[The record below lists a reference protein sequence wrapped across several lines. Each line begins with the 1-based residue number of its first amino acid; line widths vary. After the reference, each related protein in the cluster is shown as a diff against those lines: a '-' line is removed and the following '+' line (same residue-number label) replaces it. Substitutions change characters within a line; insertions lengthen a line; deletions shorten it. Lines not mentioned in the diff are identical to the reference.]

1 MRPTLSNPRNGE
13 LDSAGAAV
21 STFSSPALPVGI
33 PSEGSLTAQDPE
45 ISQDPSVS
53 EAPQDAEG
61 SRLEWVAASPP
72 MLPKPRL
79 AGFALSLGLTGLV
92 WLLKLE
98 LDPSAES
105 LETLVRDPQQA
116 IPDPLSELA
125 QGTSDKSNKSNAS
138 LRRTYPVWANG
149 LLLML
154 GLAGAA
160 TLQQR
165 QLNRQPLTPLPPVIE
180 RIPPSVHTLS
190 GALQQNY
197 DLKKAQLREA
207 FQEGAIPTGEGPK
220 GILEHEVQPGETLWQ
235 LTQMYQLDAAAITVS
250 NGIQANTPLEPGQTL
265 WIPSQPGLVYTVKQG
280 DTLEDVANR
289 YQVSQQQII
298 AATPLNRPEYL
309 RIGQRLLI
317 PGDVSQLINRQKEM
331 IAAQKAREEEERRR
345 QEEEALRRA
354 EEQARQEAEQQRL
367 AEEAQRQAEQE
378 RQTQAALLASGSLT
392 HTVGS
397 GDTIE
402 RIAARYGVTQRSI
415 IQANNLR
422 NPHWLRIGQRLAI
435 PAPGTQPTQAPA
447 PPAQPQPQAQPVPAA
462 PPQARS
468 SSGFVWPVSGQI
480 TSGFGYRRGRL
491 HAGVD
496 IPGPVGS
503 PIVAVMEGT
512 VIFAGNG
519 GDGYGNRV
527 DIRHPNGLVT
537 RYAHGHQIYVSNG
550 QYVQQ
555 GQTIMSRGSTGWS
568 TGPHL
573 HFEVRPGG
581 GAPVDPR
588 PYLP

>member
-1 MRPTLSNPRNGE
+1 MLLRPTQNPQPE
-13 LDSAGAAV
+13 DLESPGAAV
-21 STFSSPALPVGI
+21 STLSSPADVLPERLWTDGE
-33 PSEGSLTAQDPE
+33 PLPPGSA
-45 ISQDPSVS
+45 SS
-53 EAPQDAEG
+53 EA
-61 SRLEWVAASPP
+61 AASPVAF
-72 MLPKPRL
+72 LPPKARW
-79 AGFALSLGLTGLV
+79 AGLVLSLSLTGLV

-98 LDPSAES
+98 SDPAGQSWQTGERDLESAN
-105 LETLVRDPQQA
+105 
-116 IPDPLSELA
+116 PDPLAEA
-125 QGTSDKSNKSNAS
+125 TAAEAEEAPP
-138 LRRTYPVWANG
+138 RHTYPVWATG

-154 GLAGAA
+154 GLAGVAA
-160 TLQQR
+160 LQQR
-165 QLNRQPLTPLPPVIE
+165 QLHRQPFAPAAIE

-207 FQEGAIPTGEGPK
+207 FQAGSLPIGEGPK
-220 GILEHEVQPGETLWQ
+220 GILEHKVQPGETLWH

-250 NGIQANTPLEPGQTL
+250 NGIQANTPLRPGQTL
-265 WIPSQPGLVYTVKQG
+265 WIPSQPGLIYTVKQG
-280 DTLEDVANR
+280 DTLEEVANR
-289 YQVSQQQII
+289 YRVSQQAII
-298 AATPLNRPEYL
+298 AATPLDRPEYL

-317 PGDVSQLINRQKEM
+317 PGDVAELIQRQKE
-331 IAAQKAREEEERRR
+331 IVAAQKAKEEEEKRR
-345 QEEEALRRA
+345 Q
-354 EEQARQEAEQQRL
+354 
-367 AEEAQRQAEQE
+367 AEEAQQQRPAKPEPPLPAPAV
-378 RQTQAALLASGSLT
+378 AAGSLT
-392 HTVGS
+392 HTVQS

-402 RIAARYGVTQRSI
+402 RIAARYGVSQRSI
-415 IQANNLR
+415 IQANHLR
-422 NPHWLRIGQRLAI
+422 NPHWLRLGQRLLI
-435 PAPGTQPTQAPA
+435 PAPDHQPPPAPVSPRRSSLPTQRPRLL
-447 PPAQPQPQAQPVPAA
+447 AA
-462 PPQARS
+462 PPQGQS
-468 SSGFVWPVSGQI
+468 SSGFVWPVAGQI
-480 TSGFGYRRGRL
+480 TSGFGYRGGRF

-503 PIVAVMEGT
+503 PVVAVMEGT

-555 GQTIMSRGSTGWS
+555 GQTIMSRGSTGRS

>member
-1 MRPTLSNPRNGE
+1 MPLKPTFPNPQNGE
-13 LDSAGAAV
+13 LDFRGAAV
-21 STFSSPALPVGI
+21 STLSPPPLKGI
-33 PSEGSLTAQDPE
+33 PSEQSWTSADSSAE
-45 ISQDPSVS
+45 
-53 EAPQDAEG
+53 EAYL
-61 SRLEWVAASPP
+61 LEWAPAPLSGRS
-72 MLPKPRL
+72 KPRWVGL
-79 AGFALSLGLTGLV
+79 ALSLSLTGLV

-98 LDPSAES
+98 ADPCPEAWEEQMPELQPDTPRCPTESETAHPEAGDSA
-105 LETLVRDPQQA
+105 PA
-116 IPDPLSELA
+116 
-125 QGTSDKSNKSNAS
+125 
-138 LRRTYPVWANG
+138 RRGYPVWATG

-154 GLAGAA
+154 GLAGVA

-165 QLNRQPLTPLPPVIE
+165 QLNRPLSPAVEP
-180 RIPPSVHTLS
+180 IPPSVHTLS

-197 DLKKAQLREA
+197 ERKKEQLRQA
-207 FQEGAIPTGEGPK
+207 FAEGRIPTGEGPR
-220 GILEHEVQPGETLWQ
+220 GILEHEIQPGETLWQ

-250 NGIQANTPLEPGQTL
+250 NGIQASTELKPGQVL
-265 WIPSQPGLVYTVKQG
+265 LIPSQPGLIYTVKQG
-280 DTLEDVANR
+280 DTLEDIANR
-289 YQVSQQQII
+289 YRVPQQRII
-298 AATPLNRPEYL
+298 EATPLDRPEYL

-317 PGDVSQLINRQKEM
+317 PGDVGELIQRQKEM
-331 IAAQKAREEEERRR
+331 IAAQKAREEEERRQ
-345 QEEEALRRA
+345 QE
-354 EEQARQEAEQQRL
+354 
-367 AEEAQRQAEQE
+367 EEAQRQAEAQARLQAEQQRRAQQMEQE
-378 RQTQAALLASGSLT
+378 RQALLAGGSLT
-392 HTVGS
+392 HTVGA

-422 NPHWLRIGQRLAI
+422 NPHWLRIGQRLTI
-435 PAPGTQPTQAPA
+435 PAPGTQPTPAPARQAPPA
-447 PPAQPQPQAQPVPAA
+447 PPPA
-462 PPQARS
+462 PPQVR

-503 PIVAVMEGT
+503 PIVAVQEGV
-512 VIFAGNG
+512 VIFAGNA

-527 DIRHPNGLVT
+527 DIRHPNGIVT
-537 RYAHGHQIYVSNG
+537 RYAHGHQIYVSTG

>member
-1 MRPTLSNPRNGE
+1 MRPTLSNPQNGE
-13 LDSAGAAV
+13 LDSTGAAV
-21 STFSSPALPVGI
+21 GTLSSPAPAVSAEI
-33 PSEGSLTAQDPE
+33 PAEGSWTA
-45 ISQDPSVS
+45 QDPSVS
-53 EAPQDAEG
+53 EAPEATEG
-61 SRLEWVAASPP
+61 SLLEWAPASPSMP
-72 MLPKPRL
+72 TKPRL

-98 LDPSAES
+98 SDPYAES

-116 IPDPLSELA
+116 VPDPQSEPA
-125 QGTSDKSNKSNAS
+125 QETSDESIPSS
-138 LRRTYPVWANG
+138 RRTYPVWATG

-165 QLNRQPLTPLPPVIE
+165 QLNRQPLTPLPPAIE

-207 FQEGAIPTGEGPK
+207 FQEGLIPTGEGPK

-250 NGIQANTPLEPGQTL
+250 NGIQADTPLEPGQTL
-265 WIPSQPGLVYTVKQG
+265 WIPSQPGLIYTVKQG

-317 PGDVSQLINRQKEM
+317 PGDVGELINRQKEM

-447 PPAQPQPQAQPVPAA
+447 PQAQPQPQAQPVPAA
-462 PPQARS
+462 PPQAPPQAR
-468 SSGFVWPVSGQI
+468 SSGFIWPVSGQI

-503 PIVAVMEGT
+503 PILAVMEGT

-537 RYAHGHQIYVSNG
+537 RYAHGHQIYVSTG

>member
-1 MRPTLSNPRNGE
+1 MPLKPTFPNPQNGE
-13 LDSAGAAV
+13 LDFRGAAV
-21 STFSSPALPVGI
+21 STLSPPPPKGSAGI
-33 PSEGSLTAQDPE
+33 PSEQSWTSADSSAE
-45 ISQDPSVS
+45 
-53 EAPQDAEG
+53 EAYL
-61 SRLEWVAASPP
+61 LEWAPAPLSGRS
-72 MLPKPRL
+72 KPRWVGL
-79 AGFALSLGLTGLV
+79 ALSLSLTGLV

-98 LDPSAES
+98 ADPCAEAGEEQLPATPRCPTEPETAHPEPGDSA
-105 LETLVRDPQQA
+105 PA
-116 IPDPLSELA
+116 
-125 QGTSDKSNKSNAS
+125 
-138 LRRTYPVWANG
+138 RRGYPAWATG

-154 GLAGAA
+154 GLAGVA

-165 QLNRQPLTPLPPVIE
+165 QLNRPLSPAVEP
-180 RIPPSVHTLS
+180 IPPSVHTLS

-197 DLKKAQLREA
+197 ERKKEQLRQA
-207 FQEGAIPTGEGPK
+207 FAEGRIPTGEGPR
-220 GILEHEVQPGETLWQ
+220 GILEHEIQPGETLWQ

-250 NGIQANTPLEPGQTL
+250 NGIQASTELKPGQVL
-265 WIPSQPGLVYTVKQG
+265 LIPSQPGLIYTVKQG
-280 DTLEDVANR
+280 DTLEDIANR
-289 YQVSQQQII
+289 YRVPQQRII
-298 AATPLNRPEYL
+298 EATPLDRPEYL

-317 PGDVSQLINRQKEM
+317 PGDVGELIQRQKEM
-331 IAAQKAREEEERRR
+331 IAAQKAREEEERRQ
-345 QEEEALRRA
+345 QE
-354 EEQARQEAEQQRL
+354 
-367 AEEAQRQAEQE
+367 EEAQRQAEAQARLQAEQQRRAQQMEQE
-378 RQTQAALLASGSLT
+378 RQALLAGGSLT
-392 HTVGS
+392 HTVGA

-422 NPHWLRIGQRLAI
+422 NPHWLRIGQRLTI
-435 PAPGTQPTQAPA
+435 PAPGTQPTPAPARRAQSQPQARPA
-447 PPAQPQPQAQPVPAA
+447 PPAPPPA
-462 PPQARS
+462 PPQAR

-503 PIVAVMEGT
+503 PIVAVQEG
-512 VIFAGNG
+512 VVFFAGNA

-527 DIRHPNGLVT
+527 DIRHPNGIVT
-537 RYAHGHQIYVSNG
+537 RYAHGHQIYVSTG

>member
-1 MRPTLSNPRNGE
+1 MRPTLSNPQDGE
-13 LDSAGAAV
+13 LEFRGAAV
-21 STFSSPALPVGI
+21 STLSPPDPDGSAGI
-33 PSEGSLTAQDPE
+33 PSEESLV
-45 ISQDPSVS
+45 SQDPSAL
-53 EAPQDAEG
+53 EAAEA
-61 SRLEWVAASPP
+61 SLLEWASATPSVQSR
-72 MLPKPRL
+72 PKW
-79 AGFALSLGLTGLV
+79 AGLALSLGLTSLV

-98 LDPSAES
+98 SDPYSEA
-105 LETLVRDPQQA
+105 LEVQARDPQQA
-116 IPDPLSELA
+116 VPDGPETADSQQSE
-125 QGTSDKSNKSNAS
+125 QEDPSSSP
-138 LRRTYPVWANG
+138 RRGYPVWATG
-149 LLLML
+149 ILLML

-165 QLNRQPLTPLPPVIE
+165 QLNRQPLAPLPPAVE

-197 DLKKAQLREA
+197 DLKKIQLRQA
-207 FQEGAIPTGEGPK
+207 FQEERIPTGEGPK
-220 GILEHEVQPGETLWQ
+220 GILEHEIQPGETLWQ

-250 NGIQANTPLEPGQTL
+250 NGIQANTELEPGQTL
-265 WIPSQPGLVYTVKQG
+265 LIPSQSGLIYTVKQG
-280 DTLEDVANR
+280 DTLEEVANL

-298 AATPLNRPEYL
+298 EATPLNRPEYL

-317 PGDVSQLINRQKEM
+317 PGDVSELINRQKEM

-345 QEEEALRRA
+345 QEEEAQRRA
-354 EEQARQEAEQQRL
+354 EEEARLEAERQRQAEQAQQ
-367 AEEAQRQAEQE
+367 QAEQE
-378 RQTQAALLASGSLT
+378 RQAQAALLASGSLT

-435 PAPGTQPTQAPA
+435 PAPGTQPSPAAAPQ
-447 PPAQPQPQAQPVPAA
+447 PPAQPQSVPAA
-462 PPQARS
+462 PPQAPPQAR

>member
-1 MRPTLSNPRNGE
+1 MKWTSVVPV
-13 LDSAGAAV
+13 AQ
-21 STFSSPALPVGI
+21 SSP
-33 PSEGSLTAQDPE
+33 
-45 ISQDPSVS
+45 
-53 EAPQDAEG
+53 
-61 SRLEWVAASPP
+61 RW
-72 MLPKPRL
+72 
-79 AGFALSLGLTGLV
+79 AGLALSLGLASLV

-98 LDPSAES
+98 SDPYSEA
-105 LETLVRDPQQA
+105 LEVGARDPQRA
-116 IPDPLSELA
+116 IPASPETVEPENPDPS
-125 QGTSDKSNKSNAS
+125 SSP
-138 LRRTYPVWANG
+138 RRGYPVWATG
-149 LLLML
+149 ILLML

-160 TLQQR
+160 TLQER
-165 QLNRQPLTPLPPVIE
+165 QPNRQPLAPLPPAVE

-197 DLKKAQLREA
+197 DLKKVQMRQA
-207 FQEGAIPTGEGPK
+207 FQEGQIPTGEGPK
-220 GILEHEVQPGETLWQ
+220 GILEHEIRPGETLWQ

-250 NGIQANTPLEPGQTL
+250 NGIQASTELKPGQVL
-265 WIPSQPGLVYTVKQG
+265 RIPSQPGLVYTVRQG
-280 DTLEDVANR
+280 DTLEEIANR
-289 YQVSQQQII
+289 YQVSQQRII
-298 AATPLNRPEYL
+298 EATPLNRPEYL
-309 RIGQRLLI
+309 RIGQHLLI
-317 PGDVSQLINRQKEM
+317 PGDVRELIQREKEM

-345 QEEEALRRA
+345 QEEEARRRA
-354 EEQARQEAEQQRL
+354 EEEARREAERQRQAEQARQ
-367 AEEAQRQAEQE
+367 QAEQE
-378 RQTQAALLASGSLT
+378 RQAQAALLAGGSLT
-392 HTVGS
+392 HTVSS

-415 IQANNLR
+415 IRANNLR
-422 NPHWLRIGQRLAI
+422 NPHWLRIGQRLTI
-435 PAPGTQPTQAPA
+435 PAPGTQPSAAAA
-447 PPAQPQPQAQPVPAA
+447 PPAPAQPQPVPAA
-462 PPQARS
+462 PSQAPPQGRS
-468 SSGFVWPVSGQI
+468 SSGFIWPVSGQI

-503 PIVAVMEGT
+503 PILAVMEGT

-537 RYAHGHQIYVSNG
+537 RYAHGHQIYVSKG

-588 PYLP
+588 PFLP

>member
-1 MRPTLSNPRNGE
+1 MRPTLSNPQNGE
-13 LDSAGAAV
+13 LDPTGVAV
-21 STFSSPALPVGI
+21 STLSSSARVVPAEI
-33 PSEGSLTAQDPE
+33 PAKGSRTAQDP
-45 ISQDPSVS
+45 PVC
-53 EAPQDAEG
+53 EAPEATEDSLSE
-61 SRLEWVAASPP
+61 SFSASPA
-72 MLPKPRL
+72 LSTKPRL

-98 LDPSAES
+98 LDPYAEA

-116 IPDPLSELA
+116 IPDPLSEPT
-125 QGTSDKSNKSNAS
+125 QETSGEPTP
-138 LRRTYPVWANG
+138 LPRRTYPVWATG

-154 GLAGAA
+154 GLVGAA

-165 QLNRQPLTPLPPVIE
+165 QLHRQLLTPLSPAIE

-197 DLKKAQLREA
+197 DLKKAELRQA
-207 FQEGAIPTGEGPK
+207 FEEGSIPTGEGPK
-220 GILEHEVQPGETLWQ
+220 GILKHEVQPGETLWQ

-250 NGIQANTPLEPGQTL
+250 NGIQADTPLEPGQIL
-265 WIPSQPGLVYTVKQG
+265 WIPSQPGLIHTVKAG

-289 YQVSQQQII
+289 YQVPQQQII
-298 AATPLNRPEYL
+298 AATPLDRPEYL

-317 PGDVSQLINRQKEM
+317 PGDVGELIQRQKER

-345 QEEEALRRA
+345 QKEEALRRA
-354 EEQARQEAEQQRL
+354 EEQAHQEAKQQRL
-367 AEEAQRQAEQE
+367 AKEAQQQAEQE
-378 RQTQAALLASGSLT
+378 RQAQAALLASGSLT
-392 HTVGS
+392 HTVGA

-422 NPHWLRIGQRLAI
+422 NPHWLRIGQRLVI
-435 PAPGTQPTQAPA
+435 PAPGTQPSQAPA
-447 PPAQPQPQAQPVPAA
+447 PQAQAQPQAQPGSAAPLQA
-462 PPQARS
+462 PPQARVS

-503 PIVAVMEGT
+503 PIIAVMEGS

-537 RYAHGHQIYVSNG
+537 RYAHGYQIYVSNG

>member
-1 MRPTLSNPRNGE
+1 MRPTLSNPQNGE
-13 LDSAGAAV
+13 LDFRGAAV
-21 STFSSPALPVGI
+21 STLSPPSPKDSAGI
-33 PSEGSLTAQDPE
+33 PAEDSLT
-45 ISQDPSVS
+45 SQAPSAD
-53 EAPQDAEG
+53 EATL
-61 SRLEWVAASPP
+61 LEWAPATPP
-72 MLPKPRL
+72 VQSRPRW
-79 AGFALSLGLTGLV
+79 AGLALSLGLTGLV

-98 LDPSAES
+98 SDPYAEA
-105 LETLVRDPQQA
+105 LAEHMPDPQQT
-116 IPDPLSELA
+116 IPNSPTESETAHPETADPS
-125 QGTSDKSNKSNAS
+125 SSAS
-138 LRRTYPVWANG
+138 TRRGYPVWATG
-149 LLLML
+149 ILLML

-165 QLNRQPLTPLPPVIE
+165 QLNRQPLAPLAPAVEP
-180 RIPPSVHTLS
+180 IPPSVHTLS

-197 DLKKAQLREA
+197 DLKKAQMRQA
-207 FQEGAIPTGEGPK
+207 FQEGRIPTGEGPK

-250 NGIQANTPLEPGQTL
+250 NGIQANTKLEPGQTL
-265 WIPSQPGLVYTVKQG
+265 LIPSQSGLIYTVKQG
-280 DTLEDVANR
+280 DTLEDIANR
-289 YQVSQQQII
+289 YQVRQQQII
-298 AATPLNRPEYL
+298 EATPLNRPEYL

-317 PGDVSQLINRQKEM
+317 PGDVSELINRQKEM

-345 QEEEALRRA
+345 QEEEAQRRE
-354 EEQARQEAEQQRL
+354 EEQARLEAER
-367 AEEAQRQAEQE
+367 QRQAEQE
-378 RQTQAALLASGSLT
+378 QQRAEQERQAQAALLASGSLT
-392 HTVGS
+392 HTVSS

-415 IQANNLR
+415 IRANNLR

-435 PAPGTQPTQAPA
+435 PAPGTQPTSAPA
-447 PPAQPQPQAQPVPAA
+447 PQVQPQPQAQPVPAA
-462 PPQARS
+462 PPQAPPQAR
-468 SSGFVWPVSGQI
+468 SSGFIWPVSGQI

-503 PIVAVMEGT
+503 PILAVQEGV

-527 DIRHPNGLVT
+527 DIRHPNGIVT